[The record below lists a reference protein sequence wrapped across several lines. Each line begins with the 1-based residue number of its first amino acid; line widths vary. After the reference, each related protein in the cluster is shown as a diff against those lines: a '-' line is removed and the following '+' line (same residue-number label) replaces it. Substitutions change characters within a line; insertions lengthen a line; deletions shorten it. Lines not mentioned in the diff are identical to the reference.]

1 MVLYSGKV
9 NDKETSLWGGSHR
22 TETTNEPVTQQNSF
36 SLFCPDLQTGEQ
48 IIWRAFSTSVIPGSE

>member
-9 NDKETSLWGGSHR
+9 SDKETSLWGGSQR
-22 TETTNEPVTQQNSF
+22 TETTNEPVTQQNSY
-36 SLFCPDLQTGEQ
+36 SLFCPDLQ